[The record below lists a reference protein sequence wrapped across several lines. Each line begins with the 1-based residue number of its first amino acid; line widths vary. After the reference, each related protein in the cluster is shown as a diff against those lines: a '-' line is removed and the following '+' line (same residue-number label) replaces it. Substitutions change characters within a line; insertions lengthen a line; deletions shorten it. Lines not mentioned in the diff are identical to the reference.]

1 MDTIGIDI
9 GTVSIK
15 YVRCSGK
22 GTKITVV
29 SKGEYAYSGD
39 ITDLEVIFSEIAASE
54 GTNNEIVAGITS
66 EDIVKKTFTIPILPK
81 KEQKEVL
88 NWSTTKILSV
98 PLEDMVYEHVML
110 GEVDEKGVKKEEV
123 LFVGARKQYANTILA
138 ALRHAGFRHISLIT
152 DIAFTYFQVI
162 EEEIKGSVALIDVG
176 GRRTGIFIFD
186 AKNLM
191 FAREI
196 LTASESFTDSLMS
209 ATDYSYDNA
218 AKYIREKGLNDE
230 FYDVLRMPFERLE
243 GEIQRT
249 FSVYNQRYPDKQI
262 TKVFLAGRGAK
273 IPQFFERLKETMI
286 EETDYLP
293 APREIEVE
301 FIPAYTLCM
310 DGDIY
315 PNLLPEEVKAS
326 GKEQSYVRWLKIGSA
341 IIFPVLLFLSLGLF
355 GSLNK
360 ANITLSIEKANLA
373 KKQDGIKKLS
383 AMTAS
388 SVSQSELSIIR
399 SEALKKD
406 VTFITLIKFLSSKLP
421 RDVYVKS
428 IDFVSEAQAGVSATP
443 AAQQALPKVAPQ
455 IAPQA
460 PAKTQK
466 GEPQKPASKNYNLT
480 LKGYILG
487 EPETLE
493 LTMFDFIIALKKSGF
508 IRNVEVTSNTFREM
522 KGRKV
527 IEFSV
532 NAKVLNYEI

>member
-9 GTVSIK
+9 GTVSVK

-22 GTKITVV
+22 GQKATEV
-29 SKGEYAYSGD
+29 SKGEYPFSGD
-39 ITDLEVIFSEIAASE
+39 IADLEVILADIAARE
-54 GTNNEIVAGITS
+54 GTNHEVIAGITS

-88 NWSTTKILSV
+88 NWSTRKILTT
-98 PLEDMVYEHVML
+98 PLDDMIYEHVML

-123 LFVGARKQYANTILA
+123 LFVGTQKQYANTITA
-138 ALRHAGFRHISLIT
+138 ALRHAGFRHIRLLT
-152 DIAFTYFQVI
+152 DIAFTYLQTI
-162 EEEIKGSVALIDVG
+162 KEEIKGSVAVIDVG

-186 AKNLM
+186 QKNLM

-209 ATDYSYDNA
+209 ALNYSYDEA
-218 AKYIREKGLNDE
+218 SRYIREKGLSDE

-273 IPQFFERLKETMI
+273 IPQFFEKLKEAMI

-293 APREIEVE
+293 AVAEIEIE

-310 DGDIY
+310 NSNLY
-315 PNLLPEEVKAS
+315 PNLLPGEVKAL
-326 GKEQSYVRWLKIGSA
+326 GQEQSYVKWLKIGSA
-341 IIFPVLLFLSLGLF
+341 IIFLVLIFLSLSVYGT
-355 GSLNK
+355 LNK
-360 ANITLSIEKANLA
+360 TNITLSTEKANLA
-373 KKQDGIKKLS
+373 RKLDGIKKIS
-383 AMTAS
+383 AMMPS
-388 SVSQSELSIIR
+388 SAPQSELSLIR

-406 VTFITLIKFLSSKLP
+406 ITFISLLKFLSSKLP
-421 RDVYVKS
+421 QDVYIKS
-428 IDFVSEAQAGVSATP
+428 IDFAGESQAQA
-443 AAQQALPKVAPQ
+443 PQ
-455 IAPQA
+455 TPQA
-460 PAKTQK
+460 PPKAVPQTPPQAQAKVPPGQ
-466 GEPQKPASKNYNLT
+466 PQKPVSTHYALT

-493 LTMFDFIIALKKSGF
+493 LTMFNFIMALKKSGF
-508 IRNVEVTSNTFREM
+508 IRNVEVTSNTFKEM